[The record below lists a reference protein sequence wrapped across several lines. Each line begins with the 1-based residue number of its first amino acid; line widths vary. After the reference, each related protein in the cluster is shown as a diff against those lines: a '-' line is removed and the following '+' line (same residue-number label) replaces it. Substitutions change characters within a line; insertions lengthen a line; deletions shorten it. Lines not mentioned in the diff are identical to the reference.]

1 LEQSALFWHQAIEY
15 SVAKIDV
22 FWKTFVKVKRG
33 KIEKWLLKY
42 FDNFNNFTSHSMLM
56 LSSTRKLGSK
66 GLTLSKSN
74 LDMMKNSSHR
84 DEYPA
89 MQSNGP
95 LPQVLMDSM

>member
-56 LSSTRKLGSK
+56 LSSTRKLCSK